1 MSGFWN
7 ERREMDLVTTTA
19 EDVAERDVSRH
30 LVLLAR
36 VDDAVAS
43 GLQRTL
49 EGLSAF
55 DCLAV
60 PPERYLHVT
69 VTIVGNVGPEH
80 RLSRADES
88 RIVEE
93 LHEAF
98 DGAEPFDVSFP
109 RFDLFPSVV
118 FAAIEDGGGFAEL
131 NERACG
137 VEGIEIHDRDEGFT
151 PHLTLAQF
159 RSRDDYDE
167 LLEWLEEHR
176 ELEVPSMRV
185 TDVDLVAVDLDQ
197 RFPEFDTVEQYSLG
211 E

>member
-1 MSGFWN
+1 
-7 ERREMDLVTTTA
+7 MDLVTTTA
-19 EDVAERDVSRH
+19 EDVGQRDVSRH

-36 VDDAVAS
+36 VDGAVKS
-43 GLQRTL
+43 GLDRTL

-55 DCLAV
+55 ECLVV

-69 VTIVGNVGPEH
+69 VTIVGNVGQDH

-88 RIVEE
+88 RIAND
-93 LHEAF
+93 LHGAF
-98 DGAEPFDVSFP
+98 EGVEPFDVSFP

-118 FAAIEDGGGFAEL
+118 FAAVDDSGAFAKL

-137 VEGIEIHDRDEGFT
+137 VEGIEVHDRDEGFT

-159 RSRDDYDE
+159 QSRADYDE
-167 LLEWLEEHR
+167 LLEWLGEHR
-176 ELEVPSMRV
+176 ELDVPSMRV
-185 TDVDLVAVDLDQ
+185 TEVDLVAVDLDE
-197 RFPEFDTVEQYSLG
+197 RFPEFETVERYSLG